1 MHKRQRSLQNKG
13 CRNSVLVNLKR
24 RKTLKRGSKNFPQWR
39 PWILEKTKQHW
50 KKEEKS
56 LEEWKLSL
64 LTVHCLKN
72 ERKSLDRMI
81 LIWMM
86 RYRKARTDRIIGE
99 ITLKEASPTT
109 IRAGT
114 VTIIKTKDL
123 RDDDDS
129 LNN

>member
-1 MHKRQRSLQNKG
+1 M
-13 CRNSVLVNLKR
+13 
-24 RKTLKRGSKNFPQWR
+24 
-39 PWILEKTKQHW
+39 
-50 KKEEKS
+50 
-56 LEEWKLSL
+56 EEWKLSL